1 MKPPPHTVGADR
13 DVLLATKLHVPQPR
27 PGLLPRPR
35 LTQRLTEGMAGELVL
50 VCAPTGLG
58 KTALLADWARGGQPR
73 VVWLSLDPG
82 DNDPARFW
90 RYLAATLDQTC
101 AGIAEQAAALLRGP
115 QPLLEAVVTAV
126 IKRLGC
132 PTGPGV
138 LVLDDYHL
146 IEAAPVHDSLL
157 VLLERQP
164 VQLRLVLA
172 GRADPSTP
180 SRYPPPQ
187 DPAQVLVRPS
197 RRALPAWPR

>member
-50 VCAPTGLG
+50 VCALAGLG

-90 RYLAATLDQTC
+90 RYLAASLDQTC

-126 IKRLGC
+126 INAL
-132 PTGPGV
+132 
-138 LVLDDYHL
+138 
-146 IEAAPVHDSLL
+146 AA
-157 VLLERQP
+157 QP
-164 VQLRLVLA
+164 
-172 GRADPSTP
+172 D
-180 SRYPPPQ
+180 
-187 DPAQVLVRPS
+187 QVC
-197 RRALPAWPR
+197 WCWTTTM